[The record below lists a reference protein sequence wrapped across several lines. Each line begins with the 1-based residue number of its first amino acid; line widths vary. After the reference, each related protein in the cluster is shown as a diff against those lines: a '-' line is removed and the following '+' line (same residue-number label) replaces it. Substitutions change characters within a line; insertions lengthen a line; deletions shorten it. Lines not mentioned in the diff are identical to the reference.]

1 MKEELVGLSSLKIL
15 YTHIHRQ
22 KEEEKKNKTNK
33 NHSTQDSRVVPHR
46 GTN

>member
-22 KEEEKKNKTNK
+22 KEEEKKKQSK
-33 NHSTQDSRVVPHR
+33 QKPQHPGFPR
-46 GTN
+46 GPPPWY

>member
-1 MKEELVGLSSLKIL
+1 MWICLMVFYYIDSYGNS
-15 YTHIHRQ
+15 RANVQ
-22 KEEEKKNKTNK
+22 GQK